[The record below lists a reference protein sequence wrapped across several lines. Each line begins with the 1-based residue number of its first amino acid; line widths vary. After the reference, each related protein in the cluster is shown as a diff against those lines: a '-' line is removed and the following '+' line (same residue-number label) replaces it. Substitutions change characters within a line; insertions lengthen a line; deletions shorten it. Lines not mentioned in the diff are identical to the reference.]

1 MSNSSPVIVDKPHL
15 SDELACYL
23 HSDALDIVL
32 PNVQVFEIN
41 YHAKC
46 HARKFIYQLPLGQLQ
61 LLKLLVYLPDDIPS
75 INIESMRKTLIKS
88 ALAWHKNELSK
99 QTANLAP
106 TIEVLVFDIQFKS
119 AIGASNNFASKD
131 NQGGKYKRLKHSF
144 PASYFMEDLI
154 IDMSDSEQPLQI
166 FGWHDWQLILSAL
179 HTPCEL
185 WRFLNYRLGQLKQGV
200 SSRVSSVESE
210 GMMIDSFLNNPAL
223 FTQAITIDNALIK
236 YGMQDEPNSALIT
249 MALAQKNQ
257 SATSQMYQQHMEQA
271 AILWSQLSSQM
282 LEVVSESL
290 SAKKDVEQLQDNSLA
305 DVETQQQQAD
315 FSHWQ
320 QQILDESLFSRHEL
334 IRTLY
339 RHPKQDQQLH
349 QQGYVVHQH
358 SYESLG
364 RHYVLIFYGQDAE
377 AQHSKKAIQ
386 PNLSKIALDVATRL
400 PIAELHHVIVLGI
413 NFINEANDTFIDIDL
428 WIQPVAAM
436 SQRERHLTKQIQQL
450 QQQNLK
456 P

>member
-23 HSDALDIVL
+23 QSDALDIVL
-32 PNVQVFEIN
+32 PNVQVFEIS

-46 HARKFIYQLPLGQLQ
+46 HARKFIYQLPLGELQ
-61 LLKLLVYLPDDIPS
+61 LLKLLVYLPDDMPS
-75 INIESMRKTLIKS
+75 TAIESMRKALIKS

-99 QTANLAP
+99 QIANLAP
-106 TIEVLVFDIQFKS
+106 TIEVLVFDIQFKR
-119 AIGASNNFASKD
+119 AIGASNNFANNDS
-131 NQGGKYKRLKHSF
+131 QGGKYKRLKHGF

-166 FGWHDWQLILSAL
+166 FGWHDWQLILNAL

-200 SSRVSSVESE
+200 ISRVPSIESE
-210 GMMIDSFLNNPAL
+210 DIMIDNFLNNPAL
-223 FTQAITIDNALIK
+223 FTQAIAIDNALIK

-249 MALAQKNQ
+249 MALAQKKQ
-257 SATSQMYQQHMEQA
+257 SATSQMYRQHMEQA
-271 AILWSQLSSQM
+271 AILWSELSSQM
-282 LEVVSESL
+282 LEVVSKSL
-290 SAKKDVEQLQDNSLA
+290 SAKKSRE
-305 DVETQQQQAD
+305 QQAD

-377 AQHSKKAIQ
+377 GQHGKKAIQ

>member
-23 HSDALDIVL
+23 QSDALDIVL
-32 PNVQVFEIN
+32 PNVQVFEIS

-46 HARKFIYQLPLGQLQ
+46 HARKFIYQLPLGELQ
-61 LLKLLVYLPDDIPS
+61 LLKLLVYLPDDMPS
-75 INIESMRKTLIKS
+75 TAIESMRKALIKS

-99 QTANLAP
+99 QIANLAP
-106 TIEVLVFDIQFKS
+106 TIEVLVFDIQFKR
-119 AIGASNNFASKD
+119 AIGASNNFANNDS
-131 NQGGKYKRLKHSF
+131 QGGKYKRLKHGF

-166 FGWHDWQLILSAL
+166 FGWHDWQLILNAL

-200 SSRVSSVESE
+200 ISRVPSIESE
-210 GMMIDSFLNNPAL
+210 DIMIDNFLNNPAL
-223 FTQAITIDNALIK
+223 FTQAIAIDNALIK

-249 MALAQKNQ
+249 MALAQKKQ
-257 SATSQMYQQHMEQA
+257 SATSQMYRQHMEQA
-271 AILWSQLSSQM
+271 AILWSELSSQM
-282 LEVVSESL
+282 LEVVSKSL
-290 SAKKDVEQLQDNSLA
+290 SAKKSRE
-305 DVETQQQQAD
+305 QQAD

-377 AQHSKKAIQ
+377 GQHSKKAIQ

>member
-23 HSDALDIVL
+23 QSDALDIVL
-32 PNVQVFEIN
+32 PNVQVFEID

-46 HARKFIYQLPLGQLQ
+46 HARKFIYQLPLGELQ
-61 LLKLLVYLPDDIPS
+61 LLKLLVYLPDDMPS
-75 INIESMRKTLIKS
+75 TAIESMRKTLIKS

-131 NQGGKYKRLKHSF
+131 SQGGKYKRLKHGF

-154 IDMSDSEQPLQI
+154 IDISDSEQPLQI

-185 WRFLNYRLGQLKQGV
+185 WRFLNYRLGQLKYGV
-200 SSRVSSVESE
+200 SSRVPSIESE
-210 GMMIDSFLNNPAL
+210 EMMIDSFLNNPAL
-223 FTQAITIDNALIK
+223 FNQAIAIDNALIK

-249 MALAQKNQ
+249 MALVHKNQ
-257 SATSQMYQQHMEQA
+257 SATSQMYQQHMKQA
-271 AILWSQLSSQM
+271 ATLWSQLSSQM

-290 SAKKDVEQLQDNSLA
+290 SPRKDVEQ
-305 DVETQQQQAD
+305 QAGL
-315 FSHWQ
+315 SQWQ

-377 AQHSKKAIQ
+377 GQHSKKAIQ

-400 PIAELHHVIVLGI
+400 PIEELHHVIVLGI
-413 NFINEANDTFIDIDL
+413 DFINETNDTFIEIDL

-450 QQQNLK
+450 QRQNLK